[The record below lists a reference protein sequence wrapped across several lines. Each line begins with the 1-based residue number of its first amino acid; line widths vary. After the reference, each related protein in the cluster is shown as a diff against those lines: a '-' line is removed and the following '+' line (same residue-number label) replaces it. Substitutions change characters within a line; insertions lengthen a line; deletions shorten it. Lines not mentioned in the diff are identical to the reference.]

1 MHQYGLNVKNI
12 TALGLF
18 LLLTGRASAV
28 EFNTDILDANDKKN
42 IDFSRFSREGY
53 ILPGNYQ
60 MQVKLNGENLGN
72 DIAVPFYVR
81 AGKNTPT
88 GKDGEMP
95 EACLSPLLLDKLGL
109 TEAAL
114 KKVGTWHQGA
124 CADFSALKGVEL
136 KGDIGSNTLNIN
148 MPQAWLEYS
157 DASWLPPSRWDNG
170 IPGLLLDY
178 NANANVTKTRGDG
191 QQQNASI
198 SGTVGGNAGAWRLRA
213 DYQGSYAHT
222 TGKSGSSQQTFD
234 FTRVYLYRPLPSLR
248 SVLTLGENYV
258 NSNLF
263 DSWRYTGASL
273 ASDERMLPPKLR
285 GYAPEIIGV
294 AKTNARVTVTQQGR
308 VVYDST
314 VPAGPFRIQDL
325 DSAMRGQLDVKVTE
339 QNGDV
344 QTFSVSTASVPY
356 LTRPGQIRYQ
366 LVSGRPSTWDHH
378 VEGPMFA
385 SGEASW
391 GISNNWSLYGGST
404 LSDDYQALA
413 LGVGRDLEQFGTVA
427 VDVTQSLANLPGQ
440 DDRRGKSWRVSY
452 SKRFDEAN
460 TDVTFAGYR
469 FSERDYMSMQQYLDA
484 RYRGNDSNRQKE
496 RYQINLNKR
505 FDELLLPVSLG
516 LNYQYQTYWDQGYTS
531 QYGVN
536 VGTWF
541 DVPSWNVRNVSLTL
555 TATRSQYQG
564 RDDDAVNLMVSVPLG
579 TGTVSYNGSYGQ
591 DRYGQRVGY
600 YDRVND
606 LDSYNVSA
614 GLEQGAGRS
623 ARSQFSGMYTHN
635 GELAVVNANAALA
648 EGSYSSFGLSANGG
662 LTVTG
667 KGAALHAGGYNGS
680 TRLMVDTDGVSGV
693 PVDGGRVVTN
703 KWGIGVLTNVN
714 SYYRTTARVDVNKMA
729 DDVEATQGV
738 VETALTDGAIG
749 YRRFDVLKGERL
761 FAVLRLADGTFP
773 PFGASVRDVK
783 GRELGIVSDA
793 GLAWLSGVA
802 PNAALNVAWDGRD
815 RCQVQVP
822 AKLNSQQQ
830 LLLPCT
836 TVGKP

>member
-1 MHQYGLNVKNI
+1 MHQYGLNYKYI
-12 TALGLF
+12 TALSIF
-18 LLLTGRASAV
+18 LLLSGRVSAV
-28 EFNTDILDANDKKN
+28 EFNTDILDTDDKKN

-60 MQVKLNGENLGN
+60 MQVKLNGESLGS
-72 DIAVPFYVR
+72 DITVPFYVR
-81 AGKNTPT
+81 AGKSESN
-88 GKDGEMP
+88 GGDNELP
-95 EACLSPLLLDKLGL
+95 EACLSPLFLDKLGL
-109 TEAAL
+109 TEEAL

-124 CADFSALKGVEL
+124 CADFNSLAGTKL
-136 KGDIGSNTLNIN
+136 KGDMGSNTLNIN

-178 NANANVTKTRGDG
+178 NANGNVTKTRGNG
-191 QQQNASI
+191 QQQNAAI

-213 DYQGSYAHT
+213 DYQGSYTHAT
-222 TGKSGSSQQTFD
+222 NRTGSTQQSFD
-234 FTRVYLYRPLPSLR
+234 FTRVYLYRPLPSLS

-263 DSWRYTGASL
+263 DSWRYTGTSL
-273 ASDERMLPPKLR
+273 SSDERMLPPKLR

-325 DSAMRGQLDVKVTE
+325 DSAIRGQLDVKVTE

-356 LTRPGQIRYQ
+356 LTRPGQVRYQ
-366 LVSGRPSTWDHH
+366 LISGRPSTWKHRM
-378 VEGPMFA
+378 EGPMFA

-404 LSDDYQALA
+404 LSDDYQAMA

-440 DDRRGKSWRVSY
+440 DDRQGKSWRVSY
-452 SKRFDEAN
+452 SKHFDEAN

-505 FDELLLPVSLG
+505 FDELLLPLSLG
-516 LNYQYQTYWDQGYTS
+516 LNYQYQTYWDQGNTS

-536 VGTWF
+536 AGTWF

-591 DRYGQRVGY
+591 DRYGQRIGY

-606 LDSYNVSA
+606 LDSYNVNA
-614 GLEQGAGRS
+614 GLEQGSGRS
-623 ARSQFSGMYTHN
+623 ARTQFNGMYTHN
-635 GELAVVNANAALA
+635 GALAVVNANAATA

-680 TRLMVDTDGVSGV
+680 TRLVVDTDGVGGV

-703 KWGIGVLTNVN
+703 PWGIGVLTNVN

-749 YRRFDVLKGERL
+749 YRRFEVLKGERL
-761 FAVLRLADGTFP
+761 FAVLRLADGTYP
-773 PFGASVRDVK
+773 PFGSSVRDVK
-783 GRELGIVSDA
+783 GRELGIVSDT
-793 GLAWLSGVA
+793 GLVWLSGVA
-802 PNAALNVAWDGRD
+802 PNATLNIAWDGRD
-815 RCQVQVP
+815 RCQVYVP
-822 AKLNSQQQ
+822 MKLNSQQQ